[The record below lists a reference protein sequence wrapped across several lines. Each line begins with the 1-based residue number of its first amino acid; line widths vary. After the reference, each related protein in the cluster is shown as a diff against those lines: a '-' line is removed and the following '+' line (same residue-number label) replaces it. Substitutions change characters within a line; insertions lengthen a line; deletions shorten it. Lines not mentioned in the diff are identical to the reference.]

1 MPPKKAK
8 RTCALDLGD
17 VRVGVAI
24 DDELGMYAHPKGV
37 LAARPRP
44 DLLRALAALVK
55 DQDVG
60 RFVIGL
66 PLDMSGGEG
75 EAARKARIL
84 AQDIADATGCAVE
97 LWDERLTTVQARRM
111 LEASEVPGHRR
122 KGAKKSGR
130 TVKERIDEAS
140 AVTILE
146 AWLDA
151 KREHDGHA

>member
-1 MPPKKAK
+1 MAK
-8 RTCALDLGD
+8 RIRRTCALDLGY

-24 DDELGMYAHPKGV
+24 DDDLRMYAHPKGV

-44 DLLRALAALVK
+44 ELFRALADLVR

-60 RFVIGL
+60 RFIIGL

-84 AQDIADATGCAVE
+84 AQEIADATGCAVE
-97 LWDERLTTVQARRM
+97 LWDERLTTVQARRA
-111 LEASEVPGHRR
+111 LTASEVPGRSR
-122 KGAKKSGR
+122 GKSKR
-130 TVKERIDEAS
+130 TIKHRIDEAS

-151 KREHDGHA
+151 QRKGDHGDA